1 MIQDIDTQQLLD
13 AIDGVTYLVDANGII
28 RAVGAIS
35 WKHFAK
41 QNDASELTAAS
52 VIGTSVFAGID
63 GADVRKACERLHNA
77 VCQRQ
82 RPVIAYEYR
91 CDAPDVER
99 RMRMSI
105 SPVAGRGNVVMALYQ
120 SQLLAEAP
128 RLPLG
133 LMPTKHRAGATEA
146 QSSDEPVALCSF
158 CHDIAWPIG
167 ARQENQIWIA
177 IEDYYRRGGLGEVIV
192 SHGICPR
199 CVERIVTPNE
209 G

>member
-13 AIDGVTYLVDANGII
+13 AIDGVTYLVDASGII
-28 RAVGAIS
+28 RAIGAIS
-35 WKHFAK
+35 WKHFATE
-41 QNDASELTAAS
+41 NDAPELTAAS

-63 GADVRKACERLHNA
+63 GPDVREACERLHDS
-77 VCQRQ
+77 VCQRW
-82 RPVIAYEYR
+82 RPVITYEYR

-105 SPVAGRGNVVMALYQ
+105 SPVAGQGNVVMALYQ

-133 LMPTKHRAGATEA
+133 LMSMKHRAGATGA
-146 QSSDEPVALCSF
+146 QSSDEQVVLCSF

-167 ARQENQIWIA
+167 ARQEHQIWIA
-177 IEDYYRRGGLGEVIV
+177 IEDYYRRGGLSEVIV

-199 CVERIVTPNE
+199 CIERIVTPNE

>member
-13 AIDGVTYLVDANGII
+13 AIDGVTYVVDASGII

-35 WKHFAK
+35 WKHFATE
-41 QNDASELTAAS
+41 NDASELTADAI
-52 VIGTSVFAGID
+52 IGTSVFAGID
-63 GADVRKACERLHNA
+63 GPDVRAACERLHDS

-82 RPVIAYEYR
+82 RPVITYEYR

-105 SPVAGRGNVVMALYQ
+105 SPVAGQGNVVMALYQ

-133 LMPTKHRAGATEA
+133 LMSMKHRGVTTGV
-146 QSSDEPVALCSF
+146 QSSDEHVALCSF

-167 ARQENQIWIA
+167 ARPENQIWIA
-177 IEDYYRRGGLGEVIV
+177 IEDYYRRGGLGEVII

-199 CVERIVTPNE
+199 CIERIVTPNE
-209 G
+209 S